1 MVAPG
6 DSPEGK
12 GDCAP
17 FLNESPSLN
26 NVPAEMGAWFKSVRE
41 LLLAGHIV
49 ELAPRGYSM
58 WPTLSPDTDTIYLKQ
73 AKHYRPSD
81 IVLASSTR
89 PRGIFLHR
97 IVSMRPDGAIL
108 MGDSNLY
115 QTEIC
120 TSDEIIGKVVG
131 ITRHGREVSASP
143 IHRLLT
149 LIHRLPRP
157 LRRVAIRIMNLRKK
171 GI

>member
-1 MVAPG
+1 MFAPG
-6 DSPEGK
+6 DLPDGN

-17 FLNESPSLN
+17 FPNETTPN
-26 NVPAEMGAWFKSVRE
+26 DKVPAEMGAWFESVRE

-49 ELAPRGYSM
+49 ELTPRGYSM

-97 IVSMRPDGAIL
+97 IVSMDTDGAIL

-120 TSDEIIGKVVG
+120 TSGEIIGKVVG
-131 ITRHGREVSASP
+131 ITRRGREVSTSL

-157 LRRVAIRIMNLRKK
+157 LRRVAVRIMNLRKK